1 MSGLRKSPLFT
12 PELSS
17 RFGYCFWFE
26 FVIYV
31 GIFPL
36 GSSAGSVDFLFF
48 RILLL
53 VPTGP
58 YELFMARWLGKDADT
73 LWLSMA
79 LLAVFML
86 ANVCGEPIDIGL
98 RFLAPGSGAYKF
110 PKFLALA

>member
-1 MSGLRKSPLFT
+1 MT

-36 GSSAGSVDFLFF
+36 ASSAGSVDFLFF
-48 RILLL
+48 RILVLA
-53 VPTGP
+53 PTRP
-58 YELFMARWLGKDADT
+58 YEIFMERWSGKNAGP

-79 LLAVFML
+79 LLAVLML
-86 ANVCGEPIDIGL
+86 ANACDMPIDLGL
-98 RFLAPGSGAYKF
+98 RLLALGSDAF
-110 PKFLALA
+110 NCPNLLALAFGSTFRL